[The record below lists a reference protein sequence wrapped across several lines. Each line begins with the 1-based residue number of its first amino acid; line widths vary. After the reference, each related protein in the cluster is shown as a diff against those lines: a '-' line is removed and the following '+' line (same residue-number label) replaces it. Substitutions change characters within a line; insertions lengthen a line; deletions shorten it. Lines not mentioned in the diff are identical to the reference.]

1 MSRRQ
6 RSRKQ
11 KSITRRW
18 THQSEARHPLKRGQ
32 SSRSRKTSRKKSIK
46 KESLRQNSLPYTVV
60 LEVNQPDRSGP
71 SRKYAIFDV
80 DNTLIQPVR
89 GPVVPLDR
97 GDWSVRFSN
106 TQHVIRDF
114 HLKGYTIVFRTDQ
127 SKAFRV
133 DLVRDVAESF
143 GVPILVLIAIAKD
156 LKKPDTSLFL
166 QEIKNMN
173 VNESFYVGDAA
184 GRHGDW
190 SSVDKEFANAL
201 GIRFYTPEEFFEK
214 RLEEV
219 PSVLEYKTTS
229 SVPLL
234 KDQISEDVV
243 IMIGIPGSGKSTV
256 VQRDLNPNGYF
267 VLSGDEVG
275 TSNPKKLIKMAT
287 DQWGQGQRKFVFDLT
302 NLTEE
307 HRANYRDW
315 SHALGMTCRLV
326 YVDSDLK
333 SAQERNKQRMIDRKV
348 PSFVIKMMND
358 KLQKPTNGEGCEELT
373 IVDNRALP
381 NRIETERYKTFKPA
395 LLKKFKDFPTMD
407 PTGWI
412 AQIKYDGVRGIFID
426 GKLIT
431 RKNNIIHAPRV
442 FMKWFDGLPSDLI
455 LDGELYIPGE
465 PLNKIS
471 GLMNRD
477 DPTDEDW
484 KRVKFMLFDI
494 VVDEPYERR
503 IPILIKTA
511 NQICG
516 RLDGK
521 GCPLEVVETR
531 VIQSRGHLQ
540 EMLDKAVEEGEEGI
554 VIRNPRSFYPY
565 ERSSDILK
573 VKPVY
578 DDDEAVVIGYEK
590 GTGKNAN
597 RLGAMKVHWKDR
609 PDITF
614 KVGQGIGLTDY
625 IRDHYLAEFP
635 LGSIITVQFNGTY
648 ESGRP
653 REPKLIGRRF
663 DI

>member
-1 MSRRQ
+1 
-6 RSRKQ
+6 
-11 KSITRRW
+11 
-18 THQSEARHPLKRGQ
+18 
-32 SSRSRKTSRKKSIK
+32 
-46 KESLRQNSLPYTVV
+46 
-60 LEVNQPDRSGP
+60 
-71 SRKYAIFDV
+71 
-80 DNTLIQPVR
+80 
-89 GPVVPLDR
+89 
-97 GDWSVRFSN
+97 
-106 TQHVIRDF
+106 
-114 HLKGYTIVFRTDQ
+114 
-127 SKAFRV
+127 
-133 DLVRDVAESF
+133 
-143 GVPILVLIAIAKD
+143 
-156 LKKPDTSLFL
+156 
-166 QEIKNMN
+166 
-173 VNESFYVGDAA
+173 
-184 GRHGDW
+184 
-190 SSVDKEFANAL
+190 
-201 GIRFYTPEEFFEK
+201 
-214 RLEEV
+214 
-219 PSVLEYKTTS
+219 
-229 SVPLL
+229 
-234 KDQISEDVV
+234 
-243 IMIGIPGSGKSTV
+243 
-256 VQRDLNPNGYF
+256 
-267 VLSGDEVG
+267 
-275 TSNPKKLIKMAT
+275 
-287 DQWGQGQRKFVFDLT
+287 
-302 NLTEE
+302 
-307 HRANYRDW
+307 
-315 SHALGMTCRLV
+315 
-326 YVDSDLK
+326 
-333 SAQERNKQRMIDRKV
+333 
-348 PSFVIKMMND
+348 MMND

-373 IVDNRALP
+373 VIDNRV
-381 NRIETERYKTFKPA
+381 RTIEGERYKTFKPA

-431 RKNNIIHAPRV
+431 RKNNIIHAPRI

-477 DPTDEDW
+477 DPTDDDW

-554 VIRNPRSFYPY
+554 VIRNPRSLYPY

-597 RLGAMKVHWKDR
+597 RLGALKVHWKDR

-625 IRDHYLAEFP
+625 IRDHYLTEFP
-635 LGSIITVQFNGTY
+635 LGSIITVQFNGAY

-653 REPKLIGRRF
+653 REPKFIGRRF

>member
-1 MSRRQ
+1 MSRKQ
-6 RSRKQ
+6 QSRKQ
-11 KSITRRW
+11 KT
-18 THQSEARHPLKRGQ
+18 
-32 SSRSRKTSRKKSIK
+32 RKTSRKKSIK
-46 KESLRQNSLPYTVV
+46 KESLPNISLPYSVI
-60 LEVNQPDRSGP
+60 LEVKQPDRSGP

-80 DNTLIQPVR
+80 DNTIIQPIR
-89 GPVVPLDR
+89 GRIVPLNR
-97 GDWSVRFSN
+97 RDWKPRFSN
-106 TQHVIRDF
+106 TIQAIRDIY
-114 HLKGYTIVFRTDQ
+114 LKGYTIVFRTDQ
-127 SKAFRV
+127 SKNFRI
-133 DLVRDVAESF
+133 DLVRDVAEYI
-143 GVPILVLIAIAKD
+143 GIPILVLIAIAKD

-173 VNESFYVGDAA
+173 ANESFYVGDAA
-184 GRHGDW
+184 GRRGDW
-190 SSVDKEFANAL
+190 SAVDKEFANAL

-219 PSVLEYKTTS
+219 PSVLVSNYTS
-229 SVPLL
+229 SIPPLL
-234 KDQISEDVV
+234 DQIKEEVV
-243 IMIGIPGSGKSTV
+243 IMIGIPGSGKSTI
-256 VQRDLNPNGYF
+256 VQRDLKPKGYF
-267 VLSGDEVG
+267 ILSGDDLG
-275 TSNPKKLIKMAT
+275 TSNPKKLIKIAT
-287 DQWGQGQRKFVFDLT
+287 DQWGKGQRKFVFDLT

-326 YVDSDLK
+326 YVESDVK
-333 SAQERNKQRMIDRKV
+333 TAMSKVKERNKKDI

-358 KLQKPTNGEGCEELT
+358 KLQKPTSSEGCEELT
-373 IVDNRALP
+373 VIDNRIQSDSYVSD
-381 NRIETERYKTFKPA
+381 NKERYKTFKPA
-395 LLKKFKDFPTMD
+395 LLKKYKDFPTMD
-407 PTGWI
+407 PIGWI

-431 RKNNIIHAPRV
+431 RKNNIIHAPRI
-442 FMKWFDGLPSDLI
+442 FMRWFEGLPSDLI

-503 IPILIKTA
+503 IPILMRVA
-511 NQICG
+511 NSICG
-516 RLDGK
+516 RLENSED
-521 GCPLEVVETR
+521 CPLEVVKTT

-540 EMLDKAVEEGEEGI
+540 KMLEEAVKTGEEGI
-554 VIRNPRSFYPY
+554 VIRNPRSLYPY

-597 RLGAMKVHWKDR
+597 RLGALKVHWKDR
-609 PDITF
+609 PEITF

-625 IRDHYLAEFP
+625 IRDHYLSEFP

-653 REPKLIGRRF
+653 REPKIIGRRF
-663 DI
+663 DV